1 MGTLFCKWLRDRKD
15 AAAPDS
21 KEQPAR
27 MLVLDCLGNL
37 LAALHELLRK
47 HTEEPLALPQARDP
61 LPIPSPS
68 SLVIHPPHQTVVF
81 CLREPVQPHESSEAR
96 SDPGRRRAT
105 RRSSTITRSPA
116 NCPAHRRIDR
126 DMLVMFLRS
135 LGSLLIIPMCRSI
148 FQCTNSR
155 YSHCFAG
162 GVKRS

>member
-37 LAALHELLRK
+37 LAALHELRRK

-96 SDPGRRRAT
+96 SDPGRRLAT

-116 NCPAHRRIDR
+116 TSEAANLDVE
-126 DMLVMFLRS
+126 L
-135 LGSLLIIPMCRSI
+135 
-148 FQCTNSR
+148 
-155 YSHCFAG
+155 
-162 GVKRS
+162 